1 MTNNFP
7 APMVEVESFDLPAGR
22 YLIADPCFSIDT
34 DKNDFDRWGDFLSEK
49 DNGEDTFFFEGSEV
63 FTVETGGDGAFDHKG
78 ETYYVEAGL
87 LGAVP
92 AELVKDEN
100 AQGVW
105 VDAPNGLEVDV
116 IRDKYGSFR
125 GVKIG
130 EVEIVWYE
138 FDNDQIVEYAT
149 DNADYSVITT
159 PELFAALVEYNDGE
173 DDIIAEAR
181 EALPQFA

>member
-22 YLIADPCFSIDT
+22 YLVADPCFAISD
-34 DKNDFDRWGDFLSEK
+34 DDRWGEFLSEK
-49 DNGEDTFFFEGSEV
+49 DNGDDTFYFEGSEV
-63 FTVETGGDGAFDHKG
+63 FTVETGGDGAFDHEG

-92 AELVKDEN
+92 AELVKGDE

-116 IRDKYGSFR
+116 IRDKYGSLR

-138 FDNDQIVEYAT
+138 FDDEQIAEYAT
-149 DNADYSVITT
+149 DNEDYSVIKT
-159 PELFAALVEYNDGE
+159 PEQFAALVEYNEGY
-173 DDIIAEAR
+173 DDIIADAKA
-181 EALPQFA
+181 ALPQFA